1 MGKKRIVAKTEEE
14 LIKEKEKVE
23 QAVKKEIKKEVSFRL
38 EKGKIFISPT
48 YNNTLI
54 SLTDEKGNVLTQR
67 SSGSIGFRGTKKGTA
82 YAASQVANAIGFIC
96 KKLKIKEFEVYI
108 KGIGAGRE
116 SALRTL
122 ANQGLDIVLIKD
134 TTPIPHNGC
143 RPPKVRRV

>member
-1 MGKKRIVAKTEEE
+1 MGKKRVAIKTEEE

-23 QAVKKEIKKEVSFRL
+23 QSLKKETKEKVPFRL
-38 EKGKIFISPT
+38 EKGKIFIGST

-54 SLTDEKGNVLTQR
+54 SLADEKGNILVQR

-82 YAASQVANAIGFIC
+82 YAASQVANAIAFIC

-108 KGIGAGRE
+108 KGIGTGRE

-122 ANQGLDIVLIKD
+122 TNQGLNIVLIKD

-143 RPPKVRRV
+143 RPPKIRRV